1 MSLNDDH
8 NSITSSVKRDPE
20 NVTYKNIGNLDK
32 KIPIVVVVW
41 SDKRQLIM
49 RLPAGSEYL
58 STDCWVN
65 KIKLSDLTQSVS
77 TNKEIIISFPT
88 LVYLE
93 RKLSFVI
100 VKASLDHLF

>member
-1 MSLNDDH
+1 MSNATLKMLH
-8 NSITSSVKRDPE
+8 
-20 NVTYKNIGNLDK
+20 KNIGNLDK

-77 TNKEIIISFPT
+77 TNNEIIISFPT

-93 RKLSFVI
+93 RKPSFVI
-100 VKASLDHLF
+100 VKASLDHLFKFS